1 MRKINHKIFGEL
13 KYEYGWTGSTSLDWY
28 GNNVSVDVVVDGE
41 EDEEVDEGQCESY
54 QAFIKKWEKIKEV
67 LLDGILSYYADLR
80 DELGFSDGSNAD
92 YPEITSTSDL
102 KEKITLDTI
111 VVPLPDI
118 YEGRSVALAF
128 HCDWDEENGLG
139 VVLANEEI
147 SEIGYQDI
155 IF

>member
-1 MRKINHKIFGEL
+1 MNHNIFGEL
-13 KYEYGWTGSTSLDWY
+13 EYEYEWNGSTSLDWY
-28 GNNVSVDVVVDGE
+28 GDNISVDVVISGE
-41 EDEEVDEGQCESY
+41 EDEEIDERQCESY
-54 QAFIKKWEKIKEV
+54 QAFIKNWEKIKEV

-80 DELGFSDGSNAD
+80 NELGFSDGSNVN

-102 KEKITLDTI
+102 KEKIALDSI
-111 VVPLPDI
+111 VVPLPEI
-118 YEGRSVALAF
+118 YDGRSVALAF

-139 VVLANEEI
+139 VVLVNEEI